1 MLDPKISRLLYA
13 EQLAPPAGFEFS
25 CAIATSYSVD
35 LEALLAI
42 PLTLYFSDSLD
53 GDIKG
58 EKLALL
64 ECIGRIKNNLKVFYQ
79 AGKIK
84 PPAKF
89 NRLFTLLEPCLQE
102 VVPDG
107 GEFSSFHPKFWLLRY
122 ESCSVNNSSKA
133 VHYRLIVLSRNLT
146 FDRSWDISACIDGVV
161 EPGRSNT
168 SQTKQLEQFVDYLLS
183 KAKGFKPA
191 KTLKSE
197 FSQIKWTVP
206 APFEQLEVLVGQAK
220 SSVPLHFFK
229 KSYHAIAVVS
239 PFVRSADGSAEALQ
253 WLSDLSSGERFLFS
267 REEELSRVK
276 PEHLEK
282 WICYNINPD
291 LVNAEERLELD
302 KPSPEQLPKQQ
313 NLHAKLIVTTVGS
326 KTEWHLGS
334 ANATSAALGN
344 GKQDDAGKP
353 RNTEIMLRLV
363 GPTNKVGVE
372 KLKEQWITE
381 NGLQFFKPFWPSVV
395 EAETIDANLD
405 AAFRRLEYSLTKAKW
420 KQEATIDALAGG
432 YLLTLQIDDFKKLKL
447 NSDIKISVEQMAV
460 TGAKELKDV
469 MQWHNVPLTAISA
482 FIQIRLEHPESGIR
496 KYLIIKSVLNMKE
509 GDDRSQAITREL
521 VDTPVKVFNY
531 LHLILEQQPD
541 KQLWGSMDS
550 VSMAGH
556 GYHAFNDMPLF
567 EQLLF
572 ATSRQP
578 ELLTKVNKTLKSFKE
593 AGVIIPE
600 ELNQLWKH
608 FAKDSSND
616 QRI

>member
-1 MLDPKISRLLYA
+1 MLDPKNSRLLYA

-42 PLTLYFSDSLD
+42 PLSLYFSDSLD
-53 GDIKG
+53 GDLKG

-64 ECIGRIKNNLKVFYQ
+64 ECICRIKNNLKVFYQ

-107 GEFSSFHPKFWLLRY
+107 GEFSSFHSKFWLLRY
-122 ESCSVNNSSKA
+122 ESCNIDDSLKA

-146 FDRSWDISACIDGVV
+146 FDRSWDICACIDGVV
-161 EPGRSNT
+161 EQGHSNT
-168 SQTKQLEQFVDYLLS
+168 SQTKQLEQFVEYLLS
-183 KAKGFKPA
+183 KAKGFKQA
-191 KTLKSE
+191 QTLKSE

-220 SSVPLHFFK
+220 SSAPLHFFK

-239 PFVRSADGSAEALQ
+239 PFLRSADGSAEALQ

-276 PEHLEK
+276 PEHLKK
-282 WICYNINPD
+282 WTCFNINPD

-326 KTEWHLGS
+326 KTEWHIGS

-363 GPTNKVGVE
+363 GPTRKIGVE
-372 KLKEQWITE
+372 RLKEQWVS
-381 NGLQFFKPFWPSVV
+381 NGVQFFKRFLPSVV
-395 EAETIDANLD
+395 EAETIDANID
-405 AAFRRLEYSLTKAKW
+405 AAFRRLEHSLTKAKW

-432 YLLTLQIDDFKKLKL
+432 YLLTLQIDDFNKLKIT
-447 NSDIKISVEQMAV
+447 SDIEISVELMAV
-460 TGAKELKDV
+460 TGVKELKDV
-469 MQWHNVPLTAISA
+469 MQWHNVPLTSISA
-482 FIQIRLEHPESGIR
+482 FIQIRLELPESGIR
-496 KYLIIKSVLNMKE
+496 KYLIIKSALDMKD
-509 GDDRSQAITREL
+509 GDDRGQAITREL

-531 LHLILEQQPD
+531 LHLILLQPD
-541 KQLWGSMDS
+541 KELWLSMDS
-550 VSMAGH
+550 VSTAGH
-556 GYHAFNDMPLF
+556 GYHALNDMPLL

-572 ATSRQP
+572 AASRQP
-578 ELLTKVNKTLKSFKE
+578 ELLIKVNKTLKSFEE

-600 ELNQLWKH
+600 ELKQLWKH
-608 FAKDSSND
+608 FAKDRSHDRSS
-616 QRI
+616 